1 MSTWLYL
8 RCESHDPPL
17 ENDGESG
24 QHLYDLEQIWAD
36 INNRDVIAAAWLN
49 HFFPDD
55 HFRRNTASF
64 LAKHPHCQIEVIDEY
79 GRIHHPDGTA
89 QEKEDAP

>member
-36 INNRDVIAAAWLN
+36 INTVSYTHLTLPTILRSCRSRWSPY
-49 HFFPDD
+49 H
-55 HFRRNTASF
+55 
-64 LAKHPHCQIEVIDEY
+64 
-79 GRIHHPDGTA
+79 
-89 QEKEDAP
+89 